1 MAPETRSKSESSA
14 VSKGGVSTRSGTR
27 GKGAG
32 RRERPRTFGSNGA
45 RGVAG
50 SVAANVIVS
59 LPARAATA
67 VRGIGAK
74 LGDGSAVPPQMQIDT
89 DKDGNSENEATQEA
103 VEIAESDLDD
113 EEEGEGEGEDEED
126 REEEDEEMFSANSQP
141 SPLASPILRSKNA
154 SPSQTNAS
162 NQPQLKQVQLQPLA
176 FLKRRP
182 SLPLPVNQLEFA
194 QIHTDCSALVDTYLC
209 FSDAHPDLDTDLIY
223 ARIAGSQLLSY
234 CLSAGIQP
242 NDPNTRFPLISLQIF
257 QLAYIL
263 SLSASIDGS
272 NPAASLASGSTGVH
286 QRAHALESLASI
298 LESGFW
304 SRKTRGHF
312 LLHIDLMTLIYIQ
325 SCISENK
332 RLDPRVFLKVSDQSN
347 PDDMDQ
353 VTWVQERL
361 RVIEHVPIESLG
373 AMYSWTDFRPKLYT
387 YLQQVY
393 SVIIEADARQLSN
406 YEEIEPISKSLNQV
420 VLSASLKQRMKAL
433 QDAAATG
440 TTPQTTKFTGSQIQK
455 SKNPRSA
462 VTTHTAT
469 SNMSSSSRNLPSSPI
484 LSGAT
489 AKKSASPPR
498 TPSAAAGANAKA
510 TPPRT
515 VSKTLKQEDED
526 EDDDDDEDEKML
538 NDPDLFKRVA
548 RKAVGISPKK
558 KTDDSLQNPQ
568 KQTLVAEPVISRS
581 SVASPEL
588 YVQPPPTSSA
598 AESPMKKRRI
608 QIRLPGLSEANQ
620 QEANGAAEAESP
632 DRTPSTQPKSRSNTT
647 SPPKQSNP
655 RVTTRREQQSKARQ
669 KRVINDE
676 SDNEDDLPTP
686 ADVISLRRGITP
698 TRNAALPGSFA
709 TTVVVAATAAPPVGG
724 RTRGVGGKGAFLD
737 EDEQDEE
744 EEAALLRS
752 KRAQKG
758 KSIQITSPAR
768 ASSAHDDAEFSDP
781 GEFPEE
787 GDEEESVSNENLDYD
802 SDSQRE
808 YVRHRGQGSGS
819 QGTSKRSGGGRSS
832 SSSKSVRASAEEMDD
847 RLDSIRA
854 QARSFARSQMSNRGP
869 SSRQISTTSG
879 SGSSRNT
886 NTTRT
891 APDDNDNNA
900 ITQANDL
907 TLRYAMNHRGIHA
920 RGGTQNRHVII
931 PDADRCLDLTGEN
944 LSEMSMDVRRMVVN
958 TTNELRRRGLPAQVG
973 RKIRGGPRMRWT
985 DDEVAA
991 LEEGMREH
999 GIRWTLIEQEYG
1011 LNGNRRLAGRDQVSL
1026 KDKARNEYQRRSREG
1041 LPLGVYALIMVRQ
1054 LRR

>member
-1 MAPETRSKSESSA
+1 MAPETRSKSDSSA
-14 VSKGGVSTRSGTR
+14 VSKGGVITRSGTR

-32 RRERPRTFGSNGA
+32 RGLRGRPRSISSNSA

-50 SVAANVIVS
+50 SAAANLVVS
-59 LPARAATA
+59 LTARTGTA
-67 VRGIGAK
+67 VRGKGAK
-74 LGDGSAVPPQMQIDT
+74 LADGSAVPPQMQMDT
-89 DKDGNSENEATQEA
+89 NKDDNSENEATQEA
-103 VEIAESDLDD
+103 VEIAESDIDD
-113 EEEGEGEGEDEED
+113 DEEEEGEGEEEEE
-126 REEEDEEMFSANSQP
+126 REEEDDEEMFSANSSQP
-141 SPLASPILRSKNA
+141 SPLASPILRKNA
-154 SPSQTNAS
+154 SPSQPNAF
-162 NQPQLKQVQLQPLA
+162 NQAQLKQVQLQPLA

-194 QIHTDCSALVDTYLC
+194 QIHTDCSSLVDTYLC

-286 QRAHALESLASI
+286 QRAHVLESLASI

-304 SRKTRGHF
+304 SKKTRGHF

-325 SCISENK
+325 SCVSENK
-332 RLDPRVFLKVSDQSN
+332 RLDPRVFLKVSEQSS
-347 PDDMDQ
+347 PDDLDQ

-361 RVIEHVPIESLG
+361 RVIEHVPTESLG
-373 AMYSWTDFRPKLYT
+373 IMYSWTDFRPKLYM

-420 VLSASLKQRMKAL
+420 VLSAPLKQRMKAL
-433 QDAAATG
+433 QDAAVTG
-440 TTPQTTKFTGSQIQK
+440 TSPQTTKFTGSQIQK

-462 VTTHTAT
+462 ATTTTAT
-469 SNMSSSSRNLPSSPI
+469 SNMSSSSRNPPSSPI

-489 AKKSASPPR
+489 AKNSASPPR
-498 TPSAAAGANAKA
+498 TPSAAAANSRA

-515 VSKTLKQEDED
+515 VSKTLKEENDD
-526 EDDDDDEDEKML
+526 DDDDDDEDEKML

-558 KTDDSLQNPQ
+558 KTDAPLQNPQ
-568 KQTLVAEPVISRS
+568 KQILIAKPLISRS
-581 SVASPEL
+581 SVASPHL
-588 YVQPPPTSSA
+588 YSQPPPTSPA
-598 AESPMKKRRI
+598 AESPMKKRRV
-608 QIRLPGLSEANQ
+608 QIRLPGLSKANQ
-620 QEANGAAEAESP
+620 QEANGTAEDQSP
-632 DRTPSTQPKSRSNTT
+632 DRTIQPKSRSNTT

-655 RVTTRREQQSKARQ
+655 RVTARREQQNKARQ
-669 KRVINDE
+669 TGASNNE
-676 SDNEDDLPTP
+676 SGNEDDLPTP
-686 ADVISLRRGITP
+686 AAVISLRRGITP

-709 TTVVVAATAAPPVGG
+709 TTVVVAATAKSPVVGG
-724 RTRGVGGKGAFLD
+724 RTRGGGSRGAFLD

-744 EEAALLRS
+744 EAALQRR
-752 KRAQKG
+752 KQAQKG
-758 KSIQITSPAR
+758 KSIKITSPVR

-787 GDEEESVSNENLDYD
+787 SDEEESVSNENIDSD

-808 YVRHRGQGSGS
+808 YVRHRGQDSSRSGS
-819 QGTSKRSGGGRSS
+819 QGTSKNSGGGIRSS
-832 SSSKSVRASAEEMDD
+832 SGTKGVRASAEEMDD
-847 RLDSIRA
+847 TLDSIQA
-854 QARSFARSQMSNRGP
+854 QARSFAKGQMSSKGP
-869 SSRQISTTSG
+869 SSRQINTTSG
-879 SGSSRNT
+879 RGSSSNT
-886 NTTRT
+886 NS
-891 APDDNDNNA
+891 AV
-900 ITQANDL
+900 TQANDSN
-907 TLRYAMNHRGIHA
+907 LRYAMNHRGIHA
-920 RGGTQNRHVII
+920 RGGTQNRHVVI
-931 PDADRCLDLTGEN
+931 PDTERCLDLTGEN
-944 LSEMSMDVRRMVVN
+944 LDEMSMDVRRMVVN

-973 RKIRGGPRMRWT
+973 RKIRGGARVRWSV
-985 DDEVAA
+985 DEVAA

-1011 LNGNRRLAGRDQVSL
+1011 LNGNQRLAGRDQVSL